1 MRTNAVL
8 WLRISSIVSIL
19 FAAGH
24 TLGGLSSW
32 SPGGE
37 TAVLAAMRSTQ
48 YVVEGVS
55 RTYLD
60 FYRGFG
66 YSLSI
71 SMLLQ
76 GIVLWQ
82 LSAIARAS
90 PALVRPIV
98 GSFAAA
104 SLAGVAVT
112 CWFLFP
118 VPAVFSAVLT
128 ICLVVTFFAAK

>member
-1 MRTNAVL
+1 MNVL
-8 WLRISSIVSIL
+8 FWLRTSAVVSIV

-24 TLGGLSSW
+24 TLGGRSSW
-32 SPGGE
+32 SPAGE
-37 TAVLAAMRSTQ
+37 TAVLAAMRATPYS
-48 YVVEGVS
+48 VEGVS

-66 YSLSI
+66 YSLSV

-76 GIVLWQ
+76 GVVLWQ
-82 LSAIARAS
+82 LGAIARTN

-104 SLAGVAVT
+104 SVVGLVVT
-112 CWFLFP
+112 WMFLFP
-118 VPAVFSAVLT
+118 VPVVFGAVLSA
-128 ICLVVTFFAAK
+128 CLVITFFAAT

>member
-1 MRTNAVL
+1 MSVLL
-8 WLRISSIVSIL
+8 WLRISSIVSVV

-24 TLGGLSSW
+24 TLGGFKSW
-32 SPGGE
+32 SPAGE
-37 TAVLAAMRSTQ
+37 TPVLAAMRTTHYDVQ
-48 YVVEGVS
+48 GAS

-66 YSLSI
+66 YSLSV

-76 GIVLWQ
+76 AIVLWQ
-82 LSAIARAS
+82 LSAIARTN

-104 SLAGVAVT
+104 SLAGLAVS
-112 CWFLFP
+112 WVFLFP
-118 VPAVFSAVLT
+118 VPTMFSAGLSA
-128 ICLVVTFFAAK
+128 CLIVTFLAAK